1 MRVTRLSLR
10 NFRSYE
16 AAEVRLG
23 PGLTVVTGPNGAGK
37 TNLLEAIYFAC
48 TGRSCRTANEREVVR
63 FGAGVVRLELE
74 AERDGDPHRISVGF
88 EPGEAKRL
96 QVDGATV
103 DRLTDAAARPL
114 VSVFLPDRLELVLG
128 APALRRAHLDQV
140 IAALW
145 PARVGTRR
153 AYTAALGQRNALL
166 AAIRAG
172 RAGRSSLPAWDLELA
187 RHGVALA
194 GDRSAAVAELA
205 EPFAAHAE
213 ALGLEGGAEL
223 TYRPRSRAE
232 TAETL
237 AAELAER
244 TASDLERG
252 FTGHGPHRDEL
263 VLKRAGRELRTYGS
277 RGQQRLGL
285 LALLLAERGVLA
297 AERGAAPLMLLDD
310 VTSELDSLRRERL
323 VEALREG
330 GGQSVI
336 ATTDLAHVPGGDEPH
351 VARLSVAEGK
361 VTAEAPPGGG
371 MAEAGSGSAGSHGAS
386 AEDRLAA

>member
-1 MRVTRLSLR
+1 MNVTRLQLR

-16 AAEVRLG
+16 AEEVRLG

-37 TNLLEAIYFAC
+37 TNLLEALYFAC

-63 FGAGVVRLELE
+63 FGAAVARLELD
-74 AERDGDPHRISVGF
+74 AERDGEAHRITVGF
-88 EPGEAKRL
+88 EPGEAKRVT
-96 QVDGATV
+96 VDGSPVEGAA
-103 DRLTDAAARPL
+103 DAGVRPL

-128 APALRRAHLDQV
+128 APALRRAHIDQV

-145 PARVGTRR
+145 PSRVGTRR
-153 AYTAALGQRNALL
+153 AYSAALAQRNALL
-166 AAIRAG
+166 GAIRAG
-172 RAGRSSLPAWDLELA
+172 RAGRGSLPAWDQELA

-194 GDRSAAVAELA
+194 ADRAAAVAELT

-223 TYRPRSRAE
+223 AYRPRSKAERAE
-232 TAETL
+232 DL

-244 TASDLERG
+244 VDSDLERG

-263 VLKRAGRELRTYGS
+263 VLRRAGRELRTYGS

-285 LALLLAERGVLA
+285 LALLL
-297 AERGAAPLMLLDD
+297 DD
-310 VTSELDSLRRERL
+310 VTSELDTVRRERL
-323 VEALREG
+323 VDGLREG

-336 ATTDLAHVPGGDEPH
+336 ATTDLAHVPGGDGPD
-351 VARLSVAEGK
+351 VARLVVAEGSIRDE
-361 VTAEAPPGGG
+361 VPA
-371 MAEAGSGSAGSHGAS
+371 
-386 AEDRLAA
+386 